1 MDRSNIARR
10 IVHVS
15 APLFLVYYF
24 LPSPLW
30 EGGPTR
36 QVALLI
42 ALAISLGFELLRL
55 VIGFNVPG
63 MRSYERDQI
72 SAGAWAAIALTFA
85 FLFFPFELAAPVI
98 VGMAIVDPVI
108 GKVRRTKWYP
118 GFPYLLHLAIMLT
131 VLGALVPLDLRTV
144 VAAVITSALA
154 LLAEGFKTSY
164 VDDDFL
170 MIVVPLIGLALLM
183 NL

>member
-1 MDRSNIARR
+1 MDRGSIARR
-10 IVHVS
+10 IVHLS
-15 APLFLVYYF
+15 APVFLVYYF

-30 EGGPTR
+30 DGGPTR
-36 QVALLI
+36 QAALLI
-42 ALAISLGFELLRL
+42 ALAICLGFELLRL

-98 VGMAIVDPVI
+98 VGMALVDPVI
-108 GKVRRTKWYP
+108 GKLRRTKWYP
-118 GFPYLLHLAIMLT
+118 WFPYALHLAIMLSI
-131 VLGALVPLDLRTV
+131 LGALLPMDLRTI
-144 VAAVITSALA
+144 VAAAIASALA

-170 MIVVPLIGLALLM
+170 MIVVPLVGLALLM
-183 NL
+183 NF